1 MMKKIGFLLF
11 ACLMFSIC
19 ASAQSIVGKWKTIDD
34 NTNKARSVVEIYEQ
48 DGKYFGRIIN
58 VFWNPD
64 ESPDNVCEKCTDDR
78 KNQKIVGLQIIR
90 NMEKKGSEY
99 KNGKI
104 LDPENGK
111 VYDCKIWIENG
122 VLKVRGYVAFFFR
135 TQTWYKYE

>member
-1 MMKKIGFLLF
+1 MKKIGFLLF